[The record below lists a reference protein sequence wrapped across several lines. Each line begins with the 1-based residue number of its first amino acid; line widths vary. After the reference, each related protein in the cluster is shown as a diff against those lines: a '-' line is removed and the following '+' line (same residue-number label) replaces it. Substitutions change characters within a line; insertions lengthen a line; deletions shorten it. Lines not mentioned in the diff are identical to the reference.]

1 MRVPQWRR
9 WTGSTRC
16 CSSIRLYSS
25 PASDWRGRRLIP
37 AQTGYGSA
45 RGGAWCQ
52 TRTGSAPGSAHTG
65 YNCFSLAPRPPVRR
79 HYYQSLSPGGAK
91 KPADWSPQSSPVLTP
106 TNQFKPVC
114 WSSPVSKPRPKKAA
128 PSLKHI
134 KRVQVKGFA
143 WLLFIF

>member
-1 MRVPQWRR
+1 MRVPRWLQ

-25 PASDWRGRRLIP
+25 PASDWRWQRLIP

-65 YNCFSLAPRPPVRR
+65 YNCFSLAARPPVRR

-91 KPADWSPQSSPVLTP
+91 MPTDGSPPEQSSSH
-106 TNQFKPVC
+106 TNKPVQTSMPIITC
-114 WSSPVSKPRPKKAA
+114 IQTEAKKVA

-143 WLLFIF
+143 LLLFIF